1 MSPRIAIAI
10 LNWNGR
16 EFLAK
21 FLPYVLQYS
30 SQVAEVYVID
40 NASSDGSVAFL
51 RENFSGIKIIE
62 NSENYGFA
70 GGYNRGLKFIEAEY
84 YIILN
89 SDIEVTPAWIYPM
102 IDFLEA
108 HPEVAACQPKIRS
121 FNERNKFE
129 YAGASGGY
137 IDFWGYPFC
146 RGRLFQA
153 IETDHG
159 QYDDITE
166 IFWASGACLMIRREC
181 FWEVGGFDEDFFA
194 HMEEIDLCWRLKN
207 KGYKIMVVP
216 QATVFHVG
224 GGTLPKKS
232 WRKTYFN
239 MRNNALM
246 LIKNLPKQWL
256 PIVLFARL
264 FLDFAAALK
273 FLVDGGFRNFWAV
286 FKAYS
291 SLIKSFRYTLEKRGK
306 QPLRQ
311 VSRVYGGSI
320 VWCYYIR
327 RKRYFST
334 LKPEK
339 FSK

>member
-1 MSPRIAIAI
+1 M
-10 LNWNGR
+10 LLLYFNWNGK
-16 EFLAK
+16 EFLVK
-21 FLPYVLQYS
+21 FLPSLVQFGKLG
-30 SQVAEVYVID
+30 VEIYVID
-40 NASSDGSVAFL
+40 NASSDGSVDFL
-51 RENFSGIKIIE
+51 RENFKEVNIIE

-70 GGYNRGLKFIEAEY
+70 GGYNHGLKYIDAEY

-89 SDIEVTPAWIYPM
+89 SDIQLTEGWIDPM
-102 IDFLEA
+102 VEYLDGHA
-108 HPEVAACQPKIRS
+108 EVAACQPKIRS
-121 FNERNKFE
+121 YDEPERFE

-153 IETDHG
+153 IEKDYG

-166 IFWASGACLMIRREC
+166 IFWASGACLFIRKDC

-207 KGYKIMVVP
+207 KGYKIVVIP
-216 QATVFHVG
+216 QSVVFHVG

-232 WRKTYFN
+232 WRKTFFN

-246 LIKNLPKQWL
+246 LIKNLPKKWL

-273 FLVDGGFRNFWAV
+273 FLVDGGFKNFWAV
-286 FKAYS
+286 FKAYF
-291 SLIKSFRYTLEKRGK
+291 SLIRSFGRTMSKRENL
-306 QPLRQ
+306 PSRQ
-311 VSRVYGGSI
+311 VSGIYRGSI
-320 VWCYYIR
+320 VWSYYIR
-327 RKRYFST
+327 GKRYFNS
-334 LKPEK
+334 LKPQK